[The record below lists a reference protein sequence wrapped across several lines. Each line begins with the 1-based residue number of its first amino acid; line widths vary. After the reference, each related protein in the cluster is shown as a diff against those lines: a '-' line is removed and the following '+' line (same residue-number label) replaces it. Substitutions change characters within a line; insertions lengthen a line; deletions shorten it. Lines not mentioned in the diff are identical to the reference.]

1 MLRPQHLT
9 RGFRQLDT
17 KRNPYPHINPGLH
30 VTCNNPLHFSN
41 ISRNLPNPSISHPP
55 RHISNMADPLD
66 KVLDKSIFN
75 LEWMTSQ
82 RQNQA
87 TPETLEELLK
97 IANDFL
103 GLRETMSPMG
113 TTFVD
118 RLTKA
123 LEKIRK
129 LVLGGDLRGLEDFI
143 YRQKRVTIEADL
155 VKLKVCRCFL
165 KS

>member
-1 MLRPQHLT
+1 
-9 RGFRQLDT
+9 
-17 KRNPYPHINPGLH
+17 
-30 VTCNNPLHFSN
+30 
-41 ISRNLPNPSISHPP
+41 
-55 RHISNMADPLD
+55 MADPLD